1 MNHPFVYVGCFLK
14 FDTFHTAISCIRKAP
29 LENIVLNPH
38 VTFMYKPDE
47 VILPLFG
54 EKIQVTA
61 IGYGN
66 DGNNEGLKVRLKAN
80 NPIIQSMISKIEV
93 PHITIAV
100 SGDGKPVNTKNL
112 CFEVIDPIELEGE
125 YGGYAKCGEIIL
137 ESRNG

>member
-14 FDTFHTAISCIRKAP
+14 FDTFHATISCVRKRP

-38 VTFMYKPDE
+38 VTFMYKPDK

-54 EKIQVTA
+54 EKIKVTA

-100 SGDGKPVNTKNL
+100 SGGGKPVNTKNL

-125 YGGYAKCGEIIL
+125 YGGYTKFGEIIL
-137 ESRNG
+137 ESRSG